1 LNRRIVY
8 TMIGWC
14 IGVVLF
20 ETTCVYL
27 APQLGLPGHT
37 RMDEIFERWRFAC
50 FGILMGSLIQKGKV
64 R

>member
-1 LNRRIVY
+1 
-8 TMIGWC
+8 MIGWC